1 MVKRKANKPKEEVS
15 CLEESVLRMRH
26 GLKENGEEKKAS
38 YERKPVSDEVYQS
51 LLWMEFRALCATGR
65 LQARLPD
72 DESM

>member
-1 MVKRKANKPKEEVS
+1 MVKRKTKKSKEEVS

-26 GLKENGEEKKAS
+26 GLKNNGEGKTS
-38 YERKPVSDEVYQS
+38 YERRSVSDEVYQS